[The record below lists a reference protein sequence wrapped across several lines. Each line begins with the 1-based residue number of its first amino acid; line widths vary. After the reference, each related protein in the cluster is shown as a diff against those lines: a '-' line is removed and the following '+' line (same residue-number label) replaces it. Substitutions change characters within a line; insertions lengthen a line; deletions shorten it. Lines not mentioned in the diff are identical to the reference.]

1 MTVICRKANLED
13 LDALVELIQLYA
25 EQGIMLPR
33 SREALMRQLDTFVV
47 ADDNGEIVGCGSLLK
62 LGEDLVEIR
71 SLGLM
76 NKYRGQGIGKQIVDY
91 LTELAKL
98 MKVPK
103 IMALTYQV
111 AFFERLGFSV
121 VPKEIFPEKVW
132 KDCIFCKKQH
142 CCDEIA
148 VMKRI
153 DIKTMPNLS
162 E

>member
-1 MTVICRKANLED
+1 MTVVCRKATEKD
-13 LDALVELIQLYA
+13 LDALVTLIQLYA

-33 SREALMRQLDTFVV
+33 SREALQRQLDTFIV
-47 ADDNGEIVGCGSLLK
+47 AEDEGEIVGCGSLMK
-62 LGEDLVEIR
+62 LGDDLIEIR
-71 SLGLM
+71 SLGLL
-76 NKYRGQGIGKQIVDY
+76 NKYRGKGLGRQIVEF
-91 LTELAKL
+91 LIEQARQ

-103 IMALTYQV
+103 VMALTYQV
-111 AFFERLGFSV
+111 AFFERLGFTV

-153 DIKTMPNLS
+153 DL
-162 E
+162 